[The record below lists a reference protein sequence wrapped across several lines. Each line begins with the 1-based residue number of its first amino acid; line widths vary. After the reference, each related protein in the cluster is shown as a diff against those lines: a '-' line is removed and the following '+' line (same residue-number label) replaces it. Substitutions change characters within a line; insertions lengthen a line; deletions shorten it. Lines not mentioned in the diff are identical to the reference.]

1 MDKIRIVADSAA
13 DMLCEEAEDFM
24 SVPMKLITDEQ
35 EFVDDAA
42 LDVDAMATYFAGYKG
57 KSKSSCPNVSDWIEA
72 FGDAKYVICVTITS
86 NLSGS
91 YNAACTAK
99 QIYESEHEGRQ
110 VFVLDTLTA
119 GPEIKLAVEKIQSYI
134 KDGMPF
140 AQVCREIQEYIK
152 TTGLLFMLKTMKN
165 LANNGRVSPLV
176 AGFAGLVGIHVVGRA
191 SEQGDLEPLNKCRGE
206 KKALEAIVKRL
217 QTECLHR
224 GKVRIAHCNNLT
236 AAEALK
242 MRIDECLPMVQTVIY
257 KCRGLCS
264 FYAEQGGLLIGYEKV

>member
-1 MDKIRIVADSAA
+1 MEIIRIVADSSA
-13 DMLCEEAEDFM
+13 DMLCEEAADFK
-24 SVPMKLITDEQ
+24 SVPMKLITEEK

-42 LDVDAMATYFAGYKG
+42 LDVDAMAAYFAGYKG

-91 YNAACTAK
+91 YNAACAAK

-119 GPEIKLAVEKIQSYI
+119 GPEMKLAVEQLQSYI
-134 KDGMPF
+134 EDGMPF
-140 AQVCREIQEYIK
+140 MQICSKIQDYIK

-165 LANNGRVSPLV
+165 LANNGRVSPFV
-176 AGFAGLVGIHVVGRA
+176 AGIAGLVGIHVVGRA
-191 SEQGDLEPLNKCRGE
+191 SAQGDLEPLNKCRGE

-217 QTECLHR
+217 QTECLQK
-224 GKVRIAHCNNLT
+224 GKVRIAHCNNLA
-236 AAEALK
+236 AAETLRA
-242 MRIDECLPMVQTVIY
+242 RIAECLPTVQTVIY

-264 FYAEQGGLLIGYEKV
+264 FYAEQGGLLIGYERG

>member
-1 MDKIRIVADSAA
+1 MEKIRIVADSAA
-13 DMLCEEAEDFM
+13 DMLCTEVADFM
-24 SVPMKLITDEQ
+24 SVPMKLITDEK
-35 EFVDDAA
+35 EFIDDAA
-42 LDVDAMATYFAGYKG
+42 LDVDAMAQYFADYKG

-119 GPEIKLAVEKIQSYI
+119 GPEMKLVVEKAQSCI
-134 KDGMPF
+134 KEGMPF
-140 AQVCREIQEYIK
+140 VQICSEIREYIK

-176 AGFAGLVGIHVVGRA
+176 AGIAGLVGIHVVGRA
-191 SEQGDLEPLNKCRGE
+191 SAQGDLEPLNKCRGE

-217 QTECLHR
+217 QAECMQN
-224 GKVRIAHCNNLT
+224 GKVHIAHCNNLA
-236 AAEALK
+236 AAEMLK
-242 MRIDECLPMVQTVIY
+242 ARIAECLPMVQTVIY
-257 KCRGLCS
+257 RCRGLCS
-264 FYAEQGGLLIGYEKV
+264 FYAEQGGLLVGFERG